1 MKERVAVLALHYQ
14 NEVLH
19 PDGKIRVGVNDETV
33 RERVIDGAGRL
44 LAMARVHQLP
54 LIHVR
59 IAFRP
64 DYADCPRNTPI
75 FNKTVELGAV
85 KEGEWGAEFM
95 TPFAPLDNEKEF
107 VLTHQRISAFAGTSL
122 ENTLRMLDIRHL
134 VVGGVATHSV
144 VEHTV
149 REATDKGYSVT
160 IAADACAAGSPEFH
174 DAALRSL
181 AFVAEISDVQS
192 VADQLAAGG

>member
-1 MKERVAVLALHYQ
+1 MSNRTAIIALHYQ

-19 PDGKIRVGVNDETV
+19 PDGKIRVGINDEAV
-33 RERVIDGAGRL
+33 REDVIAGAGRML
-44 LAMARVHQLP
+44 ELARKRQWP

-59 IAFRP
+59 IAFRS

-75 FNKTVELGAV
+75 FRKTMELGAV
-85 KEGEWGAEFM
+85 KEGEWGAEFL
-95 TPFAPLDNEKEF
+95 TQLQPLESELEF
-107 VLTHQRISAFAGTSL
+107 VLTHQRISGFAGTSL
-122 ENTLRMLDIRHL
+122 DHLLRMLDVRYLII
-134 VVGGVATHSV
+134 GGVATHSV

-149 REATDKGYSVT
+149 RDATDRGYEVT

-181 AFVAEISDVQS
+181 ALIADVTDTHSLKRQTPI
-192 VADQLAAGG
+192 